1 MWSQGP
7 GNETWRIWHLRW
19 TLRCGEGPDRW
30 KRFEKVVQGEG
41 PTGAKAQRLEKYEFF
56 LLCLRRSMCAG
67 QRRKEVWEG
76 EGPLY
81 QLQVQGGPSLF
92 QVLTRE
98 WLHQVYPSLPGRRLW
113 LYKEWGWRGLLWGAL
128 PTMPYTTIPARSCPQ
143 GPQLWWACPLEDA
156 QWTVDERMSK

>member
-56 LLCLRRSMCAG
+56 FTLPA
-67 QRRKEVWEG
+67 KEHVCRTAEEG
-76 EGPLY
+76 G
-81 QLQVQGGPSLF
+81 V
-92 QVLTRE
+92 
-98 WLHQVYPSLPGRRLW
+98 GRRRTFVPAAGP
-113 LYKEWGWRGLLWGAL
+113 GWTESVSGPHQRVAPSSVSFPAWEAAL
-128 PTMPYTTIPARSCPQ
+128 VI
-143 GPQLWWACPLEDA
+143 
-156 QWTVDERMSK
+156 